1 MWLKSL
7 ETEMRL
13 SLRNMTLKC
22 VVSNSLQE
30 QDPLSLPTQI
40 LCLAQNIRFTEQAEK
55 AITTKELHRLK
66 ENIEKEN
73 LYYASTETEDE
84 SERHKRQALILQCAY
99 YMSVIKKLIDS
110 NVVSTSDWLW
120 QRQLR

>member
-1 MWLKSL
+1 MWLKNL
-7 ETEMRL
+7 ETEMRS
-13 SLRNMTLKC
+13 SLKNMTLKC
-22 VVSNSLQE
+22 VVSNSLQK

-55 AITTKELHRLK
+55 AITTKELHKLK

-99 YMSVIKKLIDS
+99 YTSVIRILIEN
-110 NVVSTSDWLW
+110 NVASTKDWLW
-120 QRQLR
+120 QKQLR